1 MCLWNSRSIVNKLP
15 LFQSFLSISFYKV
28 YAVVESWCSSS
39 VLDKEIIVP
48 GYSIFRKDR
57 DCRGGGVFLVVHD
70 SIPARRISSPVSL
83 ELVVVEIQIPRPVIL
98 CLVYIPPAPEP
109 ASVYSIINFL
119 SSIVDGHNIILL
131 EDFNFPDINWDNLTS
146 SSHLSNFF
154 CDFVFD
160 NDLLQFVKSP
170 THCKG
175 NILDLIL
182 SNSPDLIYD
191 VSVHS
196 SDPLPTM
203 RSNHNLIS
211 FAVPCSHS
219 KSGENHSC
227 SVFMFHKGNYD
238 LMNEYIAAFDFSP
251 FYSSTDVEFLWSFLK
266 SLIHD
271 CYRLFIPTSRSSV
284 ARFPRWF
291 TGDVIRQ
298 VHKVKFLRGKTQS
311 SPTVHNTLLLKS
323 AERTLTTEVTSA
335 KTRYESYLV
344 RNFAFK
350 KTTPIYNY
358 IRSFTKQSS
367 YPSVMSLDSHKESSN
382 LGRATIFN
390 EFFHSVFS
398 NKSASLPL
406 SMPGSPSNATICNEI
421 PITIDNVFEV
431 LSHLD
436 TTKAMGIDQ
445 IPNCV
450 LKFCSD
456 SLCEPICYLFQQ
468 CINQS
473 YLPSEWR
480 IHKVTPI
487 FKSGDKSSVKN
498 YRPIS
503 LLCCISKV
511 LELIVYNNIYD
522 HVSSCISTNQFG
534 FLRNRSTV
542 QQLLTF
548 LQSLHNSFAQKSLL
562 PPGRTLAPISISKTL
577 SFHAHQIHEPDH
589 IPHSS

>member
-28 YAVVESWCSSS
+28 YAVAESWCSSS

-119 SSIVDGHNIILL
+119 SSIVDGRNIILL
-131 EDFNFPDINWDNLTS
+131 GDFNFPDINWDNITS

-154 CDFVFD
+154 CNFVFD

-182 SNSPDLIYD
+182 SNSPDLNYD

-196 SDPLPTM
+196 SEPLPTM
-203 RSNHNLIS
+203 RSDHNLIS

-251 FYSSTDVEFLWSFLK
+251 FYSSTDVEFLWPFLK

-298 VHKVKFLRGKTQS
+298 VHKVKFL
-311 SPTVHNTLLLKS
+311 
-323 AERTLTTEVTSA
+323 
-335 KTRYESYLV
+335 
-344 RNFAFK
+344 
-350 KTTPIYNY
+350 
-358 IRSFTKQSS
+358 
-367 YPSVMSLDSHKESSN
+367 
-382 LGRATIFN
+382 
-390 EFFHSVFS
+390 
-398 NKSASLPL
+398 
-406 SMPGSPSNATICNEI
+406 
-421 PITIDNVFEV
+421 
-431 LSHLD
+431 
-436 TTKAMGIDQ
+436 
-445 IPNCV
+445 
-450 LKFCSD
+450 
-456 SLCEPICYLFQQ
+456 
-468 CINQS
+468 
-473 YLPSEWR
+473 
-480 IHKVTPI
+480 
-487 FKSGDKSSVKN
+487 
-498 YRPIS
+498 
-503 LLCCISKV
+503 
-511 LELIVYNNIYD
+511 
-522 HVSSCISTNQFG
+522 
-534 FLRNRSTV
+534 
-542 QQLLTF
+542 
-548 LQSLHNSFAQKSLL
+548 
-562 PPGRTLAPISISKTL
+562 
-577 SFHAHQIHEPDH
+577 
-589 IPHSS
+589 